1 MTWNEFKKKVKDFFV
16 GEKVEDADTSK
27 YVEDEKSLN
36 DKLKEIADSYK
47 PQYNPGEGYEDLSDL
62 LPEKIEYEYREYE
75 GDDEEGIK
83 NNTSQKY
90 KDILESESKIVS
102 DKYDTKVG
110 EVENKK
116 QSASAESAVKASE
129 LQEKYEEIEKA
140 IINSL
145 IAKGLYNSSIKGA
158 QKQASEESKLGELEG
173 LKSDLDKKL
182 GDYDAQIEKL
192 KGEENV
198 ALEKL
203 DLSYAQKVQN
213 EIQSLLEKRD
223 KEMKSIDDYNNK
235 LKEKELKYIEDR
247 AKAIEEQLSQRL
259 KDEQYLK
266 YLENKNGYAGEKAEN
281 YAQRYNI
288 AFDFYDSMPKSVAL
302 KMINENK
309 DLQGYLGNY
318 FGRLVNAIA
327 KKD

>member
-1 MTWNEFKKKVKDFFV
+1 MTWNEFKKKIKDFFV
-16 GEKVEDADTSK
+16 GDKVEDADTSK
-27 YVEDEKSLN
+27 YSEDEKSLN
-36 DKLKEIADSYK
+36 DQLKEIADSYK
-47 PQYNPGEGYEDLSDL
+47 PQYDPAEGYEDLSDL
-62 LPEKIEYEYREYE
+62 LPEKIEFEYREYE
-75 GDDEEGIK
+75 GKDEQGIK
-83 NNTSQKY
+83 DSTSQKY
-90 KDILESESKIVS
+90 KDLLESESKILS

-116 QSASAESAVKASE
+116 QSANKENEAKENQ
-129 LQEKYEEIEKA
+129 LNEKYEEVEKA

-145 IAKGLYNSSIKGA
+145 ISKGLYNSSIKGA
-158 QKQASEESKLGELEG
+158 QQKASEESKLSELEG
-173 LKSDLDKKL
+173 LRSELDKKI

-198 ALEKL
+198 ALEQL

-213 EIQSLLEKRD
+213 EIKSLLEKRD
-223 KEMKSIDDYNNK
+223 KDIKSIEDYNNK
-235 LKEKELKYIEDR
+235 LKEKELKYIEER
-247 AKAIEEQLSQRL
+247 AKAIEEQLAQRL

-281 YAQRYNI
+281 YTQRYNV
-288 AFDFYDSMPKSVAL
+288 AFDFYNSMPKNVAL